1 MKTLADLAKAYK
13 VSPQAVAKWRDKAV
27 EKYGELPCQ
36 PDGKRKLYD
45 DNQVEKILEFKPGK
59 TDAIPTTTEI
69 LTGNH
74 RVPGELAMMPQTVDL
89 GAFRGDAEMT
99 VFSTEALGAVDQALD
114 LAAQMLDAI
123 DSDTN
128 YQIEQLQ
135 RTQKSNLKLQRK
147 VDQLNT
153 RKQQYQIESRLLA
166 ISQGKEAQQLQDNM
180 QTLQNL
186 GQAQQPQISPNEAG

>member
-1 MKTLADLAKAYK
+1 MKTLADLAKAYD

-27 EKYGELPCQ
+27 EKYGELPYQ

-45 DNQVEKILEFKPGK
+45 DNQVEKILEFKPEK
-59 TDAIPTTTEI
+59 TGAIPTEI

-74 RVPGELAMMPQTVDL
+74 RVNGELALMPETVDL

-99 VFSTEALGAVDQALD
+99 IFNTEALDAVDQALD
-114 LAAQMLDAI
+114 LADQMLDAI

-135 RTQKSNLKLQRK
+135 RTQQANRKLQRK
-147 VDQLNT
+147 VDQLNA

-166 ISQGKEAQQLQDNM
+166 ITQGKEAQQLQDNM

-186 GQAQQPQISPNEAG
+186 GQTQQSQISHNEKG